1 MIQVI
6 GHRGAAAYEPE
17 NTLRSF
23 RRALEIGVHAVELD
37 VHLSKDGR
45 VVVIHDPTVD
55 RTTNGHGYVRDLSF
69 EDLSKLDAGMGER
82 IPLLEEVIDLVK
94 DKAILQIELKGEGTE
109 EPVLRILEEKGFLDR
124 VVLTSFFHNRVK
136 KAKELKPLIK
146 TGVLF
151 VGRPLDPIHIVRVA
165 KADAI
170 HINYLTVDKELVE
183 EIHRAGI
190 KVTVWNVDEP
200 RNIDRMIDFG
210 VDAIGSNKP
219 DIVLSCLKAKKM
231 TSN

>member
-6 GHRGAAAYEPE
+6 GHRGAAGYEPE

-45 VVVIHDPTVD
+45 VVVIHDPKVD

-69 EDLSKLDAGMGER
+69 EELSKLDAGMGER

-94 DKAILQIELKGEGTE
+94 DKAILQIELKGEGTV
-109 EPVLRILEEKGFLDR
+109 EPVLRIIEDRDFSDR
-124 VVLTSFFHNRVK
+124 VVLTSFFHNRVRK
-136 KAKELKPLIK
+136 VKELKPFIK
-146 TGVLF
+146 TGILF
-151 VGRPLDPIHIVRVA
+151 VGRPLDPVHMARVA
-165 KADAI
+165 KADGI
-170 HINYLTVDKELVE
+170 HINYMTVDKEIVQE
-183 EIHRAGI
+183 VHRAGL

-200 RNIDRMIDFG
+200 GDANRMIDLG

-219 DIVLSCLKAKKM
+219 DIVLSCLKAKR
-231 TSN
+231 